1 MLNGK
6 IVQNLTSNVEVA
18 FATAQAMA
26 TAKSLSELGK
36 LQIDFIQKLATQAT
50 EQTKEFV
57 DLSARAT
64 QHVFEKTQIIATKW
78 FKSTSSD
85 SSRE

>member
-1 MLNGK
+1 
-6 IVQNLTSNVEVA
+6 VA
-18 FATAQAMA
+18 TTIA
-26 TAKSLSELGK
+26 TAKSLSEIAK
-36 LQIDFIQKLATQAT
+36 LQMDFIQKLATQAT

-64 QHVFEKTQIIATKW
+64 QQVFEKTQTIATKS
-78 FKSTSSD
+78 FKSASSD